1 MQKNEVARASSTKNS
16 TVRGEGACLAGS
28 KGIVLLYRH
37 KVNSGY
43 FLLQITLLLPQ
54 CTRGGFIYESDLVTR
69 RQNDHL
75 VTS

>member
-16 TVRGEGACLAGS
+16 RVRGGLGGS

-54 CTRGGFIYESDLVTR
+54 YYAMGGFIYVSDFVT
-69 RQNDHL
+69 
-75 VTS
+75 